1 MANDIEE
8 QLKKKMEEGGI
19 GGKPVD
25 SAKTAK
31 VSAPASGG
39 KMDLSYVKKG
49 SINVLI
55 IPNEQYSV
63 KMGEISG
70 YFSNTFAATCYV
82 SLNKLL
88 NTLTKNLEDAR
99 VDTGKFLFIDGITKS
114 ASPKLEEQSNVIYV
128 QSAAALTQ
136 LSLTINKAL
145 STGKFDGLLF
155 DSLSTLLVY
164 NKSEVVVKFVR
175 DLINKIKQKNVATV
189 FTALEGDTD
198 SALLKDISMYVDK
211 VEHVK

>member
-1 MANDIEE
+1 MVDEIEA
-8 QLKKKMEEGGI
+8 QLKKKIETGELSPKSSV
-19 GGKPVD
+19 KPA
-25 SAKTAK
+25 AK
-31 VSAPASGG
+31 PASSKPSSSLNLSDVQKG
-39 KMDLSYVKKG
+39 KIV
-49 SINVLI
+49 VLI
-55 IPNEQYSV
+55 IPNEQYTS
-63 KMGEISG
+63 KMGEISRH
-70 YFSNTFAATCYV
+70 FSNTFKATTYV

-88 NTLTKNLEDAR
+88 NSLTQSLEESK

-114 ASPKLEEQSNVIYV
+114 ANPNLEEKSNVIYI

-136 LSLTINKAL
+136 MSLTINKAL
-145 STGKFDGLLF
+145 STEKFEGLLF

-164 NKSEVVVKFVR
+164 NKGDVVVKFVR